1 VSSFS
6 VSSAAGSWASRSS
19 GTQAADAPLL
29 TASLSS
35 MQFGLGG
42 VGGGVVGSGGLSSLL
57 ARVAPLGAAS
67 ASKPHVREALT
78 ESLSRLTVGQQVLGS
93 ARIWLPCKT
102 IH

>member
-1 VSSFS
+1 MSSLS
-6 VSSAAGSWASRSS
+6 VGSAAGSWASRSS

-42 VGGGVVGSGGLSSLL
+42 VGGGVVGGGGLSSLL
-57 ARVAPLGAAS
+57 ARVAPLGAS
-67 ASKPHVREALT
+67 ASEPRVREALT
-78 ESLSRLTVGQQVLGS
+78 ESLSRLAVGQQVLGS

-102 IH
+102 TH